1 MILDLR
7 KQIEKYEP
15 FNEQEVKDKELIL
28 KYIDTFDDVLTRNNK
43 FAHFTASAW
52 VVNKGRTKV
61 LMIYHNIYESW
72 TCTGGHADGESD
84 LLRTAIRELE
94 EETGMKNIKV
104 LNNGDIFSLEIVCAN
119 GHVKKGEYVSTH
131 VHLNVTFLIE
141 GDEEEFLR
149 IQEDENSGV
158 KWIEIK
164 DVEKASNEKWFLEN
178 MYKKLIKKVENNII
192 M

>member
-1 MILDLR
+1 
-7 KQIEKYEP
+7 
-15 FNEQEVKDKELIL
+15 
-28 KYIDTFDDVLTRNNK
+28 
-43 FAHFTASAW
+43 
-52 VVNKGRTKV
+52 
-61 LMIYHNIYESW
+61 
-72 TCTGGHADGESD
+72 
-84 LLRTAIRELE
+84 
-94 EETGMKNIKV
+94 MKNIKV

-119 GHVKKGEYVSTH
+119 GYVKKGEYVSTH

-158 KWIEIK
+158 KWIEIE
-164 DVEKASNEKWFLEN
+164 DVEKASNEKWIFEN

>member
-43 FAHFTASAW
+43 IVHFTASSW
-52 VVNKGRTKV
+52 VVNKDRSKV
-61 LMIYHNIYESW
+61 LMIYHNIFKSW
-72 TCTGGHADGESD
+72 TCTGGHADGDSD

-104 LNNGDIFSLEIVCAN
+104 LNNSDIFSLEIVCAN
-119 GHVKKGEYVSTH
+119 RHIKKGEYVSTH
-131 VHLNVTFLIE
+131 IHLNVTFLIE

>member
-1 MILDLR
+1 MMNLR
-7 KQIEKYEP
+7 EQIEKYEP
-15 FNEQEVKDKELIL
+15 FNEQEEKDKNLIL
-28 KYIDTFDDVLTRNNK
+28 KYIDIFDDVLTRNNK

-158 KWIEIK
+158 KWIEIE
-164 DVEKASNEKWFLEN
+164 DVEKVSNEKWILEK
-178 MYKKLIKKVENNII
+178 MYKKFIKKVENKKF
-192 M
+192 